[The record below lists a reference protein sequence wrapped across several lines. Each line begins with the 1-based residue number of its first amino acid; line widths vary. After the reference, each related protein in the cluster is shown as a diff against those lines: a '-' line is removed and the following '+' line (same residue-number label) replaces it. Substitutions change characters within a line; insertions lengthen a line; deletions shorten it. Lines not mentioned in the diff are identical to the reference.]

1 VLREL
6 HVRNLAVLAEVSVD
20 FGPGFNVL
28 SGETGAG
35 KSIVVDSLAL
45 LAGGRASDDLI
56 RSGADALTVAG
67 VFEPVGEGW
76 REVLEGAG
84 IEGDGEGGGASE
96 LLVRREIRRDGRNRV
111 FVNDQPATVRVL
123 GDLAPFLL
131 RIHGQREELGLVT
144 PDLQRDWLDR
154 SGGPGAAEL
163 LDRVGRAYDRWAE
176 LAARLADLAGDRRAR
191 DERLDLLRFQASEI
205 DAAGLRAGEDSELRA
220 ERDLLRNAEAI
231 GHALGSSAETLF
243 EEEGSAVDRLARSE
257 DLLAGIAEWQPEAAG
272 WRGELE
278 EARIRVEEVARSLR
292 RRLDGIEADPRRL
305 DAVEDRLAAVERL
318 AKKYGGD
325 AAAVLERRREIG
337 EEIERLEG
345 AAGSREELEGAAGAA
360 LGEYRE
366 AALALSAERAAWG
379 AELAGR
385 IHEEI
390 AELGLAKARLEVSLR
405 RRRREGSPLTVG
417 GEPVEPARE
426 GIDQVVFLFSPNPG
440 EEPQPLSRIASGGE
454 LSRVSLGL
462 QLATRGERE
471 AAPTLIFD
479 EVDVG
484 VGGAQAA
491 ALGRKL
497 RRLSASGQILAVTHL
512 PQVASYGHHHLR
524 VAKTVDAGRTSTTIE
539 ELAGE
544 QRVAEVARMLAG
556 REVTELSVSHAREL
570 LEGAEEEEPGE
581 RAAIG

>member
-6 HVRNLAVLAEVSVD
+6 HVRNLAVLAEVSID
-20 FGPGFNVL
+20 FGAGFNVL

-45 LAGGRASDDLI
+45 LAGGRASDDMI
-56 RSGADALTVAG
+56 RSGVDVLTVAG
-67 VFEPVGEGW
+67 VFEPVGVGW

-84 IEGDGEGGGASE
+84 IEPEGSGDGSPE

-111 FVNDQPATVRVL
+111 FVNNQPATVRVL
-123 GDLAPFLL
+123 GDLAPYLL

-144 PDLQRDWLDR
+144 PDLQRAWLDR
-154 SGGPGAAEL
+154 SGGAEAAEL
-163 LDRVGRAYDRWAE
+163 LERVGAAYDRWAD
-176 LAARLADLAGDRRAR
+176 LAARLADLTGDQRAR

-205 DAAGLRAGEDSELRA
+205 DAAGLSAGEDDELRA

-231 GHALGSSAETLF
+231 GHALGTSAESLF

-257 DLLAGIAEWQPEAAG
+257 DLLAGIEGWQPEAAG
-272 WRGELE
+272 WRSELE
-278 EARIRVEEVARSLR
+278 EARIRVEEVARSVR

-305 DAVEDRLAAVERL
+305 DAVEERLAAVERL
-318 AKKYGGD
+318 CKKYGPEAD
-325 AAAVLERRREIG
+325 AVLARRREIG

-345 AAGSREELEGAAGAA
+345 AAVSREELEEQTAAA
-360 LGEYRE
+360 LDEYRQ
-366 AALALSAERAAWG
+366 AALDLSARRAAWG

-390 AELGLAKARLEVSLR
+390 AELALGKARLEVSLR
-405 RRRREGSPLTVG
+405 RRRREGSPLVVG
-417 GEPVEPARE
+417 GEPVEPGRD
-426 GIDQVVFLFSPNPG
+426 GIDQVVFLFAPNPG

-524 VAKTVDAGRTSTTIE
+524 VAKSVDAGRTSTTIE

-544 QRVAEVARMLAG
+544 RRVAEVARMLAG

-570 LEGAEEEEPGE
+570 LEGAEEEPGE